1 MFSDERRQEIL
12 KMLEQ
17 SGRVLAK
24 DLATKFELS
33 IDSIRRDLSIMEDQG
48 LLKRTHGGAIPVT
61 NVRMAA
67 RPPSLRYGE
76 GSEFQNAIAKQ
87 AVTYIQDHQTVF
99 IGGAAIHYV
108 MLKYLP
114 KEIPFTVLT
123 NSVEIAYHLRNFA
136 NIQTYIIGGQ
146 VKNSGN
152 ITDALANE
160 FARQFTVDL
169 CFATAGA
176 LSSKGLTTA
185 TPEVAVF
192 HKTVYNNSRKII
204 ALMEHFKIG
213 SDMFSGMYPVKKLN
227 IIITDEETTGDQVD
241 LLKTQGVEVLIATID
256 KN

>member
-24 DLATKFELS
+24 DLASKFEMS
-33 IDSIRRDLSIMEDQG
+33 IDSIRRDLSIMEEQG

-61 NVRMAA
+61 SVRLKA
-67 RPPSLRYGE
+67 RPPSERYGE
-76 GSEFQNAIAKQ
+76 GSEYQNAIAKL
-87 AVTYIQDHQTVF
+87 AASYIKENQTVF
-99 IGGAAIHYV
+99 IGGASIHYV

-114 KEIPFTVLT
+114 KEFAFTVLT
-123 NSVEIAYHLRNFA
+123 NSVETAYHLRNFD

-176 LSSKGLTTA
+176 LSAKGLSTA
-185 TPEVAVF
+185 TPEVAIF

-204 ALMEHFKIG
+204 ALAEHFKIG
-213 SDMFSGMYPVKKLN
+213 NDMFSGMYPVNKLN
-227 IIITDEETTGDQVD
+227 IIITDEETTSEQVD
-241 LLKTQGVEVLIATID
+241 QLKAHGVEVLIAA
-256 KN
+256 K